1 MELQARQDELQRSNA
16 DLEDKAAQLARQ
28 NSDIELKNAQI
39 EQARREIEERARQ
52 LDLASRY
59 KSQFLA
65 NMSHE
70 LRTPLNSLLVLARL
84 LAQNPAQNLTPKQV
98 EYANIIHSSGSD
110 LLQLINDILDLSKV
124 EAGKMEVH
132 PERFALASLIEDLEA
147 VFRPLT
153 AEKGLRFTI
162 EPATSAPAEMIT
174 DKQRLRQILHNLLS
188 NAVKFTEQGQVE
200 LRIAMAEHRLPG
212 AGAVVGFSVTDTGI
226 GISEGNLATI
236 FSAFR
241 QGDGTTSRRYGGA
254 GLGLAICR
262 EVAAQLGGEVAVHSD
277 PGSGSTFS
285 LYLPLTPPGGAA
297 EPAPGNPAAPSQ
309 TSPDEPGTS
318 ANGESPGS
326 TTDASRTSPM
336 GQTPQARPRYSR
348 GLRQCQADRPH
359 CRSRTARQ
367 VRRPESPAR
376 DDDPRNASP
385 SQTCSNSTA

>member
-1 MELQARQDELQRSNA
+1 VARTRRPIVVTDLPADYVKISSGLGEAAPVNLIILPIVFEDQVLGVIEAGSLWPFTQVQRDFLEQLMETIGVNVNTMIANARTDALLAESQRLASELQARSVELQARQDELQRSNA

-200 LRIAMAEHRLPG
+200 LRIAMA
-212 AGAVVGFSVTDTGI
+212 
-226 GISEGNLATI
+226 
-236 FSAFR
+236 
-241 QGDGTTSRRYGGA
+241 
-254 GLGLAICR
+254 
-262 EVAAQLGGEVAVHSD
+262 
-277 PGSGSTFS
+277 
-285 LYLPLTPPGGAA
+285 
-297 EPAPGNPAAPSQ
+297 
-309 TSPDEPGTS
+309 
-318 ANGESPGS
+318 
-326 TTDASRTSPM
+326 
-336 GQTPQARPRYSR
+336 
-348 GLRQCQADRPH
+348 
-359 CRSRTARQ
+359 
-367 VRRPESPAR
+367 
-376 DDDPRNASP
+376 
-385 SQTCSNSTA
+385 